1 MRDITKKKKKPK
13 IMKQSYHDG
22 PGNVIPPASELK
34 LVKNIEVNDLVTLT
48 WKGDGQRNWM
58 RKIKRNNA

>member
-1 MRDITKKKKKPK
+1 
-13 IMKQSYHDG
+13 MKQSYHDG
-22 PGNVIPPASELK
+22 PGNVIPPASKLK